1 MSRSRVLFAALATA
15 SATTAFT
22 FHQSAFV
29 GRSVASRTSSR
40 ALVSGTSQMN
50 MFFNLFSGGGSN
62 SNPFGAIKK
71 IDYSTL
77 QHPGPELASMAEQG
91 LAPAES
97 IRDPHLKLATF
108 AGGCFWGLELAYQ
121 RVPGVVYTAVGY
133 THGSME
139 APNYDLVCSG
149 STGHTEA
156 VMVYYDPK
164 ECTYNQLLDVLFS
177 RIDPTQVNGQGND
190 RGTQYRTGVYTHT
203 PEQAELAKAKM
214 EEVAPRYRRPIVT
227 ELKPA
232 QPFWPAERYHQQYLE
247 KGGQNANKNASEQIR
262 CYG

>member
-1 MSRSRVLFAALATA
+1 MSRSHVLFAALAAA
-15 SATTAFT
+15 SASAFA
-22 FHQSAFV
+22 FPNAFV
-29 GRSVASRTSSR
+29 GRSVAARTSSR

-50 MFFNLFSGGGSN
+50 MFFNLFSSN
-62 SNPFGAIKK
+62 SNNNPVGAIKK

-77 QHPGPELASMAEQG
+77 EHPGPELAAVAQQG

-97 IRDPHLKLATF
+97 LRDPHLKLATF

-133 THGSME
+133 TQGSVE

-156 VMVYYDPK
+156 VLVYYDPK
-164 ECTYNQLLDVLFS
+164 ECSYNQLLDVLFG

-227 ELKPA
+227 ELKQA
-232 QPFWPAERYHQQYLE
+232 QAFWPAERYHQQYLE
-247 KGGQNANKNASEQIR
+247 KGGQNASKNASERIR